1 MTNDPFYCHPETPPR
16 SHTSRRRHC
25 PLLSPAGAKLSF
37 PNWGWVG
44 GRNTFASA
52 STGPTFRRKL
62 LCWISSRSGPQS
74 QPPSAHIARGQPLR
88 SGPRGQLPPSDPTSL
103 PPHGGPDS
111 PVPAVARAA
120 LQSPQV
126 PPPRL
131 PLFITL
137 HTKELLSGSKTR
149 F

>member
-1 MTNDPFYCHPETPPR
+1 MTPSTVIWRPPQDLTPPGAGIAPFFLLPEPN
-16 SHTSRRRHC
+16 C
-25 PLLSPAGAKLSF
+25 PSQIG
-37 PNWGWVG
+37 GWVG

-52 STGPTFRRKL
+52 SMGPAFRRKL

-103 PPHGGPDS
+103 PHHGGPDS
-111 PVPAVARAA
+111 PVPAAARAA